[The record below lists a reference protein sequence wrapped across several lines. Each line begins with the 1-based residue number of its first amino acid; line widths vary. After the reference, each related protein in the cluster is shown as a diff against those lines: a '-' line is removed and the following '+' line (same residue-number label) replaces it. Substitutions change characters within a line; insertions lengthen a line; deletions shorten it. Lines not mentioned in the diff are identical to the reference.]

1 LFFGIYL
8 ELLTKGWFIDKVW
21 LLKKDNYYLESLSKQ
36 NNSGENASYIAAENG
51 HLEIVKEL
59 IK

>member
-1 LFFGIYL
+1 
-8 ELLTKGWFIDKVW
+8 VW

-36 NNSGENASYIAAENG
+36 NNSGENALYIAAKNG